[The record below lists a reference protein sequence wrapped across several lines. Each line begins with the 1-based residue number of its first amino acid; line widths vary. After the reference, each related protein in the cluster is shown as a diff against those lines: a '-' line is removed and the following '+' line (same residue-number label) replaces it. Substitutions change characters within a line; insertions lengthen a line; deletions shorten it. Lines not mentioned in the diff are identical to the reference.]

1 MKYLV
6 ICAVCGLGFRS
17 LSFCAHHER
26 KYHEDQKDH
35 QPKVDIAKIRAE
47 TETLKKYSE
56 TKDPAKG

>member
-1 MKYLV
+1 MKYSV

-17 LSFCAHHER
+17 TKFCAHHER
-26 KYHEDQKDH
+26 KYHEDQKD